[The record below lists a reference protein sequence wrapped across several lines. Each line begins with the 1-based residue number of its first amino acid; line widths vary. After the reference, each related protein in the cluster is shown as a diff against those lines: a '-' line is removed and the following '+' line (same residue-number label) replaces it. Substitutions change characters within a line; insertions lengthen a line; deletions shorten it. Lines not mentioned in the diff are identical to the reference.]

1 VVEMSK
7 PLYRRL
13 GWVLDILEDTNKGM
27 KKLVSDS
34 PNTIAK
40 GIADKRTQIDSAR
53 IIINEIIEE
62 HKRKQQKNES
72 TTANNSK

>member
-40 GIADKRTQIDSAR
+40 GFAYKSTQIDSAR

-62 HKRKQQKNES
+62 YKRKQQKNES

>member
-13 GWVLDILEDTNKGM
+13 GWVLDILEDANKGM

-53 IIINEIIEE
+53 IIITEIIEE

-72 TTANNSK
+72 ITANNSK